1 MAVKASHSEVH
12 TIVPDPPYDQTVG
25 PWDAGP
31 IFELIKCPAC
41 GKINLATHYWDDF
54 ADPPDSEYQVV
65 YPTERGIPEGLP
77 QGVHTAY
84 TAALSVRAV
93 DANAFAVLLGRVLE
107 KVCVDRGA
115 TGRTLADQLRG
126 LSSKHEIPDKL
137 ADVARGLRHLR
148 NVGAHAGLGE
158 LTDSEVPIL
167 DDLTRAILEYVYSAP
182 LLARKAET
190 RLADLKRR
198 RGGDPS
204 TDVT

>member
-1 MAVKASHSEVH
+1 MALGDIHKSEKMKEEQRFSPVVQCRHCGNRAPMAVKATHSEVR
-12 TIVPDPPYDQTVG
+12 TIVPDPPHDQTVG
-25 PWDAGP
+25 SWDAGP

-54 ADPPDSEYQVV
+54 ADPSDSEYQVV

-115 TGRTLADQLRG
+115 SGRTLADQLRD
-126 LSSKHEIPDKL
+126 LS
-137 ADVARGLRHLR
+137 G
-148 NVGAHAGLGE
+148 
-158 LTDSEVPIL
+158 
-167 DDLTRAILEYVYSAP
+167 
-182 LLARKAET
+182 
-190 RLADLKRR
+190 
-198 RGGDPS
+198 
-204 TDVT
+204 